1 MKKIFAFFSLALLIA
16 CSGND
21 RDDDQINIT
30 NNPEAGDNAPVQTLS
45 TEINDFIW
53 EGLNQYY
60 YWQSQVP
67 NLADTKDDDSNA
79 YITFLN
85 SIPDNEDFFDS
96 LNHMDDR
103 FSWIE
108 SDYQVL
114 ENQLSGISASNG
126 MEFIIYR
133 RCDSCNELIGLVTY
147 VLPDSDAAGKN
158 IQRGDWFS
166 AVDGTELHVNNY
178 RQLLYGSN
186 LTYEI
191 TLVNFD
197 PSSGDVT
204 PRNETVSLTK
214 VEDFQEIPIHKNL
227 VLEQNGNR
235 IGYLMYNQFVSGFN
249 QELIDAFS
257 GFASQNITDLVLDL
271 RYNGGGSVQTCT
283 YLASMITGQFDGE
296 IFAQQVWNE
305 KLMAYFNER
314 NTNNDPDDDFN
325 LNNLFTNQTTDGTQ
339 LPALGLQRVYILTTN
354 RSASASELLINGLAP
369 HINVI
374 QIGGTTYGKNVG
386 SITLYDYI
394 DNNNPPTKNPNHRY
408 AMQPIVLRIANS
420 EGFADYSNGLIP
432 SVELRESGNN
442 MGVLG
447 DPSEPFL
454 AAALQ
459 HISGAA
465 KAGIQEGPQ
474 LESVVDPEWESSSRM
489 FVENVNV
496 DLKGLR

>member
-1 MKKIFAFFSLALLIA
+1 MKKIVALFSLAIVVA
-16 CSGND
+16 CSGED

-30 NNPEAGDNAPVQTLS
+30 NDPDTEDTAPVQTLS

-60 YWQSQVP
+60 YWQTQVP
-67 NLADTKDDDSNA
+67 NLADTKDDDENA

-85 SIPDNEDFFDS
+85 SIPDNEDFFYS
-96 LNHMDDR
+96 LNHSADR
-103 FSWIE
+103 FSWIND
-108 SDYQVL
+108 DYEDL

-133 RCDSCNELIGLVTY
+133 RCDSCNDLIGLVTY

-166 AVDGTELHVNNY
+166 AVDGTELNVGNY
-178 RQLLYGSN
+178 RQLLYGEN

-197 PSSGDVT
+197 PSDGSVT

-214 VEDFQEIPIHKNL
+214 VENFQEIPIHKNL
-227 VLEQNGNR
+227 VLDHNGGR
-235 IGYLMYNQFVSGFN
+235 VGYLMYNQFVGAFN
-249 QELIDAFS
+249 QELIDAFT
-257 GFASQNITDLVLDL
+257 GFAGQNITDLVLDL

-305 KLMAYFNER
+305 KLMDYFNGR
-314 NTNNDPDDDFN
+314 NTNDDPNDDFN
-325 LNNLFTNQTTDGTQ
+325 LNNLFTGEASDGTQ
-339 LPALGLQRVYILTTN
+339 LPGLELERVYILTTN

-369 HINVI
+369 HIEVI

-386 SITLYDYI
+386 SISLYDYI
-394 DNNNPPTKNPNHRY
+394 DNNDPPTKNPAHRY

-420 EGFADYSNGLIP
+420 EGYADYENGLVP
-432 SVELRESGNN
+432 TVELRESGNN
-442 MGVLG
+442 LGVLG

-459 HISGAA
+459 LISGAA
-465 KAGIQEGPQ
+465 KPSGAQGPQ
-474 LESVVDPEWESSSRM
+474 LESMVDPQWESTAGM
-489 FVENVNV
+489 HIENVHL
-496 DLKGLR
+496 DIKELR

>member
-1 MKKIFAFFSLALLIA
+1 MKKIIALFSLALIVG
-16 CSGND
+16 CSGDD

-30 NNPEAGDNAPVQTLS
+30 NNPETENNAPVQTLS

-67 NLADTKDDDSNA
+67 NLADTKDDDENA
-79 YITFLN
+79 YINFLN
-85 SIPDNEDFFDS
+85 ATPDHEDFFDS
-96 LNHMDDR
+96 LNHSADR
-103 FSWIE
+103 FSWIND
-108 SDYQVL
+108 DYRDL

-133 RCDSCNELIGLVTY
+133 RCDTCNDLIGLVTY
-147 VLPDSDAAGKN
+147 ILPDSDAAGKN
-158 IQRGDWFS
+158 VQRGDWFS
-166 AVDGTELHVNNY
+166 AVDGTELNVGNY
-178 RQLLYGSN
+178 RQLLYGDN
-186 LTYEI
+186 LSYDI

-197 PSSGDVT
+197 PSDGSVT

-227 VLEQNGNR
+227 VLDHNGGR
-235 IGYLMYNQFVSGFN
+235 VGYLMYNQFVSAFN
-249 QELIDAFS
+249 QELIDAFN
-257 GFASQNITDLVLDL
+257 GFAAQGITDLVLDL

-283 YLASMITGQFDGE
+283 YLASMITGQFEGE

-305 KLMAYFNER
+305 KLMDYFNGR

-325 LNNLFTNQTTDGTQ
+325 LNNLFTGQTTDGTQ
-339 LPALGLQRVYILTTN
+339 LPGLALERIYVLTTN

-369 HINVI
+369 HIEVI

-394 DNNNPPTKNPNHRY
+394 DNNNPPTKNPAHRY

-420 EGFADYSNGLIP
+420 EGYADYANGLPPTINL
-432 SVELRESGNN
+432 SESGNN

-447 DPSEPFL
+447 DPNEALL

-465 KAGIQEGPQ
+465 KPLFTEGPQ
-474 LESVVDPEWESSSRM
+474 LESMVDPKWENTAGM
-489 FVENVNV
+489 HLEK
-496 DLKGLR
+496 LPEAIKGMH